1 MTTEW
6 IAGQLSRIAAARRH
20 SSQMPRFNPRPAGQ
34 IRPGS
39 ATDAV
44 LTLLAVRHPAFL
56 NHAQIQAQTGCT
68 GGSLAWAISYL
79 KAQKHIEA
87 TTDDGRNFRYCKY
100 RATQQGIDHAA
111 SRA

>member
-1 MTTEW
+1 MTAEW
-6 IAGQLSRIAAARRH
+6 IANQLSRIGAARRH
-20 SSQMPRFNPRPAGQ
+20 APQMPRFNPRPAGQ

-44 LTLLAVRHPAFL
+44 LKLLVVRYPAFL

-68 GGSLAWAISYL
+68 GGSMAWAISYL
-79 KAQKHIEA
+79 KAQKHIES
-87 TTDDGRNFRYCKY
+87 TTDDGRNLRYSKY
-100 RATQQGIDHAA
+100 RATPQGIEHAS